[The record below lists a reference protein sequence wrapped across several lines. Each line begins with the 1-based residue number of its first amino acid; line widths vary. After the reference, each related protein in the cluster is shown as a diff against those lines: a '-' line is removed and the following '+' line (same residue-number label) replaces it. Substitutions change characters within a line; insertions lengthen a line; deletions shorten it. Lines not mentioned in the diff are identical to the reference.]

1 MFSAK
6 LQKSFIVI
14 RQGLFTTFTKD
25 AGPASKALG
34 NRRAFDHVSVME
46 KTIAM
51 SMVFVFATFC
61 GAYALHVW
69 KR

>member
-1 MFSAK
+1 LLTTLYHLSKGPPA
-6 LQKSFIVI
+6 LLLKS
-14 RQGLFTTFTKD
+14 
-25 AGPASKALG
+25 LG
-34 NRRAFDHVSVME
+34 IGQNLGHVSVME

-51 SMVFVFATFC
+51 SMVVVLATFC